1 MILIHGIYTNM
12 NYSLENFL
20 QNISSKKKVLFL
32 TTSNRWE
39 GSKEIPKS
47 TLLARSIKEKISDT
61 TEVTILDVPSLKIF
75 PCEGNVSGVDGNN
88 CGVKDS
94 ILKDTDKNPSG
105 YHRCWASL
113 NNPEDELWKISKEM
127 FESDAVIFFIS
138 VRWGQA
144 NAFYQKL
151 IERLNWIENIHTTLG
166 EDNFISDIQ
175 AGCVVVGQNWNGE
188 SVLETQ
194 KQVYEFY
201 GFQVPDELSFYWQY
215 TQDTLDETQESYK
228 EAPKAFVDEF
238 DLSISSLKESLKR
251 SLRNLKRLFEF

>member
-1 MILIHGIYTNM
+1 MSYR
-12 NYSLENFL
+12 LENFL
-20 QNISSKKKVLFL
+20 QNLSSKKKVLFL

-47 TLLARSIKEKISDT
+47 TLLARSIKERISDT
-61 TEVTILDVPSLKIF
+61 TEVNIIDVPSLNIF

-88 CGVKDS
+88 CGIKDS
-94 ILKDTDKNPSG
+94 VLKDKEKNPTG
-105 YHRCWASL
+105 LHRCWASI

-127 FESDAVIFFIS
+127 FESEVVIFFIS

-166 EDNFISDIQ
+166 EDNFISDIE

-188 SVLETQ
+188 NVLETQ

-215 TQDTLDETQESYK
+215 TQDILDETQESYK
-228 EAPKAFVDEF
+228 EAPKAFVKEF
-238 DLSISSLKESLKR
+238 ELSITSLKESLIR
-251 SLRNLKRLFEF
+251 GFGRLKKLLDF

>member
-1 MILIHGIYTNM
+1 MSYR
-12 NYSLENFL
+12 LENFI
-20 QNISSKKKVLFL
+20 QNLSSKKKVLFL

-47 TLLARSIKEKISDT
+47 TLLARSIKERISDT
-61 TEVTILDVPSLKIF
+61 TEVNIIDVPSLNIF

-88 CGVKDS
+88 CGIKDS
-94 ILKDTDKNPSG
+94 VLKDKEKNPTG
-105 YHRCWASL
+105 LHRCWASI
-113 NNPEDELWKISKEM
+113 NNPDDELWKISQEM
-127 FESDAVIFFIS
+127 FESEVVIFFIS

-151 IERLNWIENIHTTLG
+151 IERLNWIENIHATLG
-166 EDNFISDIQ
+166 EDNFISDIE

-188 SVLETQ
+188 NVLETQ

-215 TQDTLDETQESYK
+215 TQDILDETQESYK
-228 EAPKAFVDEF
+228 EAPKAFVKEF
-238 DLSISSLKESLKR
+238 ELSITSLKESLIR
-251 SLRNLKRLFEF
+251 GFGRLKKLLDF